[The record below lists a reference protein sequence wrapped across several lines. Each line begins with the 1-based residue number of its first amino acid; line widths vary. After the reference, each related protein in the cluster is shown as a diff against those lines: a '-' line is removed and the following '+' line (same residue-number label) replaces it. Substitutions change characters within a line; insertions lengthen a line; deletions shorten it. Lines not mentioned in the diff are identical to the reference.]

1 LSSVCLCGHPCCKAS
16 NRLGFESCYSQHGY
30 YFVIR
35 VLVTCWYTQLSCNI
49 ILLSLKKKV
58 LYTIQTRHHRSGSW
72 FCSQLADT
80 WDDTTSCMECKC
92 PRPLGDREPVR
103 AGRIRRRI
111 DDRWRIL
118 PCGRF
123 ADRSRIWG
131 RPQSRSITAWDQ
143 CRQSATVGCRWCMHV
158 SMAIFRFP
166 NRGLPNYSHHGSD
179 FIFIW

>member
-1 LSSVCLCGHPCCKAS
+1 LSSVCLCGHPCCNAS
-16 NRLGFESCYSQHGY
+16 NRLGFESCYSQHVY

-35 VLVTCWYTQLSCNI
+35 VLITCWYTQLSCNI

-58 LYTIQTRHHRSGSW
+58 PYTLQTRHHRSGSW

-92 PRPLGDREPVR
+92 PRPLGAREPVR

-118 PCGRF
+118 PCGRPPSGLQF
-123 ADRSRIWG
+123 ARRSKPDMG
-131 RPQSRSITAWDQ
+131 PSSVPFDHGMGS
-143 CRQSATVGCRWCMHV
+143 SAV
-158 SMAIFRFP
+158 SPPLLAVAGACTCP
-166 NRGLPNYSHHGSD
+166 WPVP
-179 FIFIW
+179 